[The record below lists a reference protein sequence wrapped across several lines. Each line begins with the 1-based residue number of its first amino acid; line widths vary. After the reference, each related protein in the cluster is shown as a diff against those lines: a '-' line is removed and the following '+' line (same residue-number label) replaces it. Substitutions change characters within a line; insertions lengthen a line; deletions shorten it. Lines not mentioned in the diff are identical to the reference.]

1 MAKSMPLPFRLA
13 ALSYMKADENSGT
26 SALSHRQRCTTRSEM
41 WTLRMCRSFP
51 RSMMSNSWKPIV
63 FHVPSISAFRV
74 LAVFSDKLA
83 RYRCVEHFQRTPL
96 QHASPALY
104 RFS

>member
-13 ALSYMKADENSGT
+13 ALSYTNAAENSGT
-26 SALSHRQRCTTRSEM
+26 SALSHRQRCTTRSAM
-41 WTLRMCRSFP
+41 CTLRMCRSFP
-51 RSMMSNSWKPIV
+51 RSIRSKAKNPLV